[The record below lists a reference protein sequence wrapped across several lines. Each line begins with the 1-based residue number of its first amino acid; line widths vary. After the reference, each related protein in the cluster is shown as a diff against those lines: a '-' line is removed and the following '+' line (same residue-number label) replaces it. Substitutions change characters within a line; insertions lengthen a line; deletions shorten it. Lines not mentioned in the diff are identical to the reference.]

1 VARGWTP
8 VAAAGGWYR
17 AAKRRSSRRAAEEE
31 QALGERSA
39 TLLPPPAHPERVAAP
54 QPDVFAPPP
63 PARQLLVRQQ
73 SVSGQSRPRWLF
85 VAAHGGSGASLLA
98 RLSWQPYETA
108 VAVGETAER
117 SAEELAFGV
126 NAGRAWPNPALEPT
140 NLAVVVC
147 QTTMRGLAW
156 ARDLATQYLAG
167 CVPAG
172 LQLLG
177 VVTVA
182 DQPGRL
188 PAPLAGAR
196 HLLTGVYAHVWPA
209 PYVPEYRLLTRLPA
223 EPCPPTHPAVADVLA
238 AIRSAASA
246 ATSGKGPHA

>member
-1 VARGWTP
+1 MADR
-8 VAAAGGWYR
+8 AGLLTRPAYR
-17 AAKRRSSRRAAEEE
+17 ARALE
-31 QALGERSA
+31 
-39 TLLPPPAHPERVAAP
+39 AP
-54 QPDVFAPPP
+54 RADVFAPPP
-63 PARQLLVRQQ
+63 PQRQLLVRQH
-73 SVSGQSRPRWLF
+73 SAAGEARPAWLF
-85 VAAHGGSGASLLA
+85 VAAHGGSGAALLA

-108 VAVGETAER
+108 VAVGETVER

-238 AIRSAASA
+238 AIRSAA
-246 ATSGKGPHA
+246 TSGKGPHA

>member
-1 VARGWTP
+1 M
-8 VAAAGGWYR
+8 
-17 AAKRRSSRRAAEEE
+17 
-31 QALGERSA
+31 GEHSA
-39 TLLPPPAHPERVAAP
+39 TLLPPPAHPERACAP

-73 SVSGQSRPRWLF
+73 SVSGQSRPAWLF

-98 RLSWQPYETA
+98 RLSWQPFEAA
-108 VAVGETAER
+108 VAAGETSR
-117 SAEELAFGV
+117 PPEELAFGV

-167 CVPAG
+167 AVPAG

-188 PAPLAGAR
+188 PAPLTAAR
-196 HLLTGVYAHVWPA
+196 NLLTGVYAHVWPV
-209 PYVPEYRLLTRLPA
+209 PYVPEYRLLTRLPD

-238 AIRSAASA
+238 AIRAA
-246 ATSGKGPHA
+246 ATSPAPGPRL